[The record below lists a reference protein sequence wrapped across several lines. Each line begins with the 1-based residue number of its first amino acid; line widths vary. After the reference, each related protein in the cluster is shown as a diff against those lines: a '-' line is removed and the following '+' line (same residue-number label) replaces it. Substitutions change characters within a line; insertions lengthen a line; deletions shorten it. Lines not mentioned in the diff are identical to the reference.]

1 MSAMIGKCSSCG
13 ADLKW
18 DFGMEPKFCPNC
30 GAKLSLDE
38 GAPSSGETGGS
49 SYGDGSYSGQSYED
63 GSYSG
68 QPYEDSSYSGQPHED
83 GSYSGQSY
91 EDSSYA
97 EGTYKESSYQEDGSY
112 NAGNSYGDGSY
123 NAGSSYGDNTYGT
136 EGSYGNN
143 SYGTEGSYGD
153 GSYGAGPD
161 SYDQTQ
167 DLQGDIGKRAEALAA
182 EVAAGSTAAYAASGI
197 GAEEFPSEAD
207 TSVGSF
213 DSAAPDNSYEPA
225 VSDSSY
231 EPAVSDSSYEPAIS
245 DSSYEPAVSG
255 SSYEPGAQDSSF
267 GPAEPVSSFNSAA
280 SDETVET
287 AAPFEPAVPAEA
299 AVTAAA
305 AVSAAAA
312 ISAEAAAPAEPAASA
327 AAEPVPG
334 TEEAPPHHTHTTA
347 AKLSHYLGL
356 AGITTAGTTDPGVY
370 LNRLSATFLALL
382 KLLEGIAGGIAF
394 FFTAIALFP
403 LIKGMISS
411 GQQVISVDRLIEEYV
426 RAFVPASINVDKY
439 LESVKTG
446 LNIPML
452 AVGIAA
458 VLILVPLALIIVDAI
473 ASVFLRFFRT
483 GAGTIK
489 VIHLLCFVA
498 NLILFIVLLASF
510 VLTMIGFFSL
520 KLPIPEQVKEIG
532 SALPPAAAYGIVFGI
547 TAAVIL
553 LLMCYHKDVAQAMK
567 VVSHDIDTGARAD
580 MNYTRLPV
588 ICIILALISLVSIV
602 GAGFSGMYS
611 SGLPVGGLAL
621 IVLLAFSPL
630 FGFVKYLLVA
640 VCYMNLMK
648 AE

>member
-63 GSYSG
+63 
-68 QPYEDSSYSGQPHED
+68 
-83 GSYSGQSY
+83 
-91 EDSSYA
+91 SSYA
-97 EGTYKESSYQEDGSY
+97 EGTYKESSYQEDGYSVYNTGSGADSSSYGDNTYSSEGSYEDGSYNAGSSYGGGSYNAGNGYEDGSY

-182 EVAAGSTAAYAASGI
+182 EVAAEGAAL
-197 GAEEFPSEAD
+197 
-207 TSVGSF
+207 
-213 DSAAPDNSYEPA
+213 
-225 VSDSSY
+225 
-231 EPAVSDSSYEPAIS
+231 
-245 DSSYEPAVSG
+245 
-255 SSYEPGAQDSSF
+255 
-267 GPAEPVSSFNSAA
+267 
-280 SDETVET
+280 
-287 AAPFEPAVPAEA
+287 
-299 AVTAAA
+299 
-305 AVSAAAA
+305 
-312 ISAEAAAPAEPAASA
+312 AEPAASA

-640 VCYMNLMK
+640 VCYTNLMK